1 MAGKKDVVRC
11 SFCRKPLDAVHRLI
25 SGPNGAFICDECVD
39 ICHKEFDSVAMMH
52 EVVPGVLPL
61 AGKND
66 ATERIW
72 SYYVDVPNL
81 TEHDAVK
88 AYCEYLS
95 DEGFHL
101 KDASDTSYTYFKV
114 VSYPE
119 VYLEGHFE
127 LEIRYDENNGEIVV
141 DYYIDDSPYEE

>member
-1 MAGKKDVVRC
+1 M
-11 SFCRKPLDAVHRLI
+11 
-25 SGPNGAFICDECVD
+25 
-39 ICHKEFDSVAMMH
+39 
-52 EVVPGVLPL
+52 
-61 AGKND
+61 
-66 ATERIW
+66 
-72 SYYVDVPNL
+72 DVPNL